1 MNPSARQIGARAAR
15 RPETLRGLTWAWA
28 DEIGIRPKRV
38 EVRQLTR
45 KWASCSTSGRLIL
58 SRRLLREGRGV
69 QDYVIVHE
77 LLHLRVPN
85 HGKLFKRL
93 MDVHLGQNK
102 RGGA

>member
-1 MNPSARQIGARAAR
+1 MNSSPPRIGARAAR

-28 DEIGIRPKRV
+28 DKIGIRPKRI
-38 EVRQLTR
+38 EVRKLTR

-58 SRRLLREGRGV
+58 SRRLLLETRDI

-85 HGKLFKRL
+85 HAKLFKRL
-93 MDVHLGQNK
+93 MDVHLGD
-102 RGGA
+102 GASV